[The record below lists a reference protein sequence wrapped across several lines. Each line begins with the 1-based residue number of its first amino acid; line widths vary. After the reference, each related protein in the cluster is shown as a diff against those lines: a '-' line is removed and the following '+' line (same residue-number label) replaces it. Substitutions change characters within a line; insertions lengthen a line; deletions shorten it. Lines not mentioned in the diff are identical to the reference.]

1 MLIVA
6 IDTSGQAGGI
16 TLAEDDAHSFR
27 VLESAPISGGT
38 FSAQLVPVL
47 ASMLQRHN
55 LQPSDLGGFAAVS
68 GPGSF
73 TGLRVGLSA
82 VKGLAE
88 VLQRPIAVVSLL
100 EALATQADAQGTVAA
115 ALDAS
120 RNEIFLG
127 LYTVSGD
134 KAVML
139 EEKLCPGEEFVS
151 AIRSASPVAVV
162 TSDSRIAELAA
173 GFNTRVRQVSH
184 PSTELVATIGLKKLL
199 AGETISVEELDA
211 NYIRRSDAEVALSKP
226 AGSEVPRT

>member
-16 TLAEDDAHSFR
+16 TLVEDDAHSFR

-55 LQPSDLGGFAAVS
+55 LQPSALGGLIAVS

-88 VLQRPIAVVSLL
+88 VLKRPIAVVSLL

-115 ALDAS
+115 ALDPG
-120 RNEIFLG
+120 RNEVFLG
-127 LYTVSGD
+127 LYTVSAGS
-134 KAVML
+134 AVRVQERL
-139 EEKLCPGEEFVS
+139 LSREEFASV
-151 AIRSASPVAVV
+151 IQSASPVVLV
-162 TSDSRIAELAA
+162 TRDAGIAEIAA
-173 GFNTRVRQVSH
+173 GLRTRIRTVPR
-184 PSTELVATIGLKKLL
+184 PSTELVATMGLRKLL
-199 AGETISVEELDA
+199 AG
-211 NYIRRSDAEVALSKP
+211 
-226 AGSEVPRT
+226 G